1 MNTTIQNTAILPDIR
16 IEEINSN
23 NPINSTNEVYEV
35 YEVYTQDNND
45 STIPVEIV
53 EESIP
58 QYANNVIESNKSKS
72 EVDTNGIGCI
82 TVLPSQDQHTI
93 NNQGKTKPIVIEVN
107 GIDKKQDKEE
117 IEVKDENGNVKYQG
131 EWKDGKPEGY
141 GTYYEDGEIKYEGEW
156 KNGSYHVKGNI
167 WFNYVTE
174 KEEVVI
180 PLKKSKSLSKKN
192 RVVVVEDENKTKKKN
207 WKCIAFVSIISVLVL
222 LVVIF
227 LSYYLYICLRTNVTI
242 HNSFEWK
249 HMNKNVRN
257 LVIRE
262 NLLNDLT
269 GSFKISNY
277 QYLESLTVNDHSFQ
291 NVKSVTI
298 SDNPQLSTISFRG
311 QSFNNAISIEIS
323 SNERWI
329 ILNRSS

>member
-1 MNTTIQNTAILPDIR
+1 MNITIQNSSMLPEIR
-16 IEEINSN
+16 IEEINPN

-35 YEVYTQDNND
+35 YEVYTQDNNA
-45 STIPVEIV
+45 SAIPVEIV

-58 QYANNVIESNKSKS
+58 QYSNNVIESNKSKS
-72 EVDTNGIGCI
+72 EVDTNGNGYI

-131 EWKDGKPEGY
+131 EWK
-141 GTYYEDGEIKYEGEW
+141 
-156 KNGSYHVKGNI
+156 NGSYHVKGNI

-180 PLKKSKSLSKKN
+180 PLKKSKSLNKKN

-269 GSFKISNY
+269 GSFEFSNY
-277 QYLESLTVNDHSFQ
+277 RYLESLTIYDHSFQ

>member
-35 YEVYTQDNND
+35 YEVYSMDNNA
-45 STIPVEIV
+45 SAIPVEIV

-58 QYANNVIESNKSKS
+58 QYTNNVTESNKNKA
-72 EVDTNGIGCI
+72 EVDTNRIGYI
-82 TVLPSQDQHTI
+82 TVLSSQDQHTI

-207 WKCIAFVSIISVLVL
+207 WKCISIVSIISVLVL

-242 HNSFEWK
+242 HNSFEGE

-269 GSFKISNY
+269 GSFEFSNY
-277 QYLESLTVNDHSFQ
+277 QYLESITIYDHSFQ

-298 SDNPQLSTISFRG
+298 SDNLQLSTISFRG
-311 QSFNNAISIEIS
+311 QSFYNAITIEIS